1 MKSGLCHP
9 GLPSSSRPVNTL
21 QSAKSVASP
30 FNISHSPRRYIQ
42 IDMKINYINNIEYL
56 NKRRQG
62 SCWSTNCLVQ
72 WSFGKLQPDV
82 FDWLEA
88 AATFQPGIPPAV

>member
-1 MKSGLCHP
+1 MFPTGTALVRINSWLQVVCFYYKNKLKVKSGLCHP

-62 SCWSTNCLVQ
+62 SC
-72 WSFGKLQPDV
+72 
-82 FDWLEA
+82 
-88 AATFQPGIPPAV
+88 